1 MVYRVMGKTLRQA
14 TFRRTPTGA
23 SFARHLIADA
33 LRGWMR
39 DSERLDFVLAVG
51 EAISNAV
58 RHGGGEEFSV
68 RCWID
73 DGTISVDVIDSG
85 SGFPHRP
92 VKAAAAGEHGGY
104 GMLIIYKLMDEVHLL
119 DGGRRVRLVKRLQEI
134 PAIPYRAG

>member
-1 MVYRVMGKTLRQA
+1 MVYQAMGETLRQA
-14 TFRRTPTGA
+14 TFPRTPVGA

-58 RHGGGEEFSV
+58 RHGGGDEFSV
-68 RCWID
+68 RCWIN
-73 DGTISVDVIDSG
+73 DGTISIDVIDSG
-85 SGFPHRP
+85 SGFARRP
-92 VKAAAAGEHGGY
+92 VEVPSAGEFGGY
-104 GMLIIYKLMDEVHLL
+104 GVLIIYKLSDEVHLL
-119 DGGRRVRLVKRLQEI
+119 DGGRKVRLVKRLQEI